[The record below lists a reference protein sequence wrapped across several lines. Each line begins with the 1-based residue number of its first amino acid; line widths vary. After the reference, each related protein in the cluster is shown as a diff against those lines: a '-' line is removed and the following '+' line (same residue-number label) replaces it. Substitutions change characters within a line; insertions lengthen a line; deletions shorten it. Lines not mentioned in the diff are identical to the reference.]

1 MNEFVAEEFV
11 TEEIVAKK
19 KVIPKV
25 KKVKVKIH
33 KPFRYAKKWCDKNTK
48 TLPEGV
54 ANWMVNHKKGEI
66 L

>member
-11 TEEIVAKK
+11 TEKKVAK

-25 KKVKVKIH
+25 KKVKVKIT